1 MKTRSIVNDN
11 YSNKHRAINIK
22 SVSDK
27 DLKKFII
34 AKIGDNF
41 KVGDLIQ
48 LYDNEFVEISGFNN
62 LLKYKITKDNT
73 VYRKK

>member
-1 MKTRSIVNDN
+1 MNDN

-27 DLKKFII
+27 DLRKFTIP
-34 AKIGDNF
+34 KIGDNF
-41 KVGDLIQ
+41 KEGDLIQ
-48 LYDNEFVEISGFNN
+48 LYDNEFVEISKHNR
-62 LLKYKITKDNT
+62 LLKYKIVKDNT

>member
-48 LYDNEFVEISGFNN
+48 LYDNEFVEISGLNN

>member
-1 MKTRSIVNDN
+1 MSDN
-11 YSNKHRAINIK
+11 SSNKHRAINIK
-22 SVSDK
+22 SISDK
-27 DLKKFII
+27 DLKKFTI

-48 LYDNEFVEISGFNN
+48 LYDNEFVEINGFNN

>member
-1 MKTRSIVNDN
+1 MSDN
-11 YSNKHRAINIK
+11 SSNKHRAINIK
-22 SVSDK
+22 SISDK
-27 DLKKFII
+27 DLKKFNIP
-34 AKIGDNF
+34 KIGDNF

>member
-48 LYDNEFVEISGFNN
+48 LYDNEFVEINGFNN

>member
-22 SVSDK
+22 SITDK

>member
-48 LYDNEFVEISGFNN
+48 LYDNEFVEINGFNN
-62 LLKYKITKDNT
+62 LLKYKITKDST

>member
-1 MKTRSIVNDN
+1 MSDN
-11 YSNKHRAINIK
+11 SSNKHRAINIK
-22 SVSDK
+22 SISDK

-48 LYDNEFVEISGFNN
+48 LYDNEFVEISGSNN

>member
-1 MKTRSIVNDN
+1 MSDN
-11 YSNKHRAINIK
+11 SSNKHRAINIK
-22 SVSDK
+22 SISDK
-27 DLKKFII
+27 DLKKFNIP
-34 AKIGDNF
+34 KIGDNF

-48 LYDNEFVEISGFNN
+48 LYDNEFVEISGSNN